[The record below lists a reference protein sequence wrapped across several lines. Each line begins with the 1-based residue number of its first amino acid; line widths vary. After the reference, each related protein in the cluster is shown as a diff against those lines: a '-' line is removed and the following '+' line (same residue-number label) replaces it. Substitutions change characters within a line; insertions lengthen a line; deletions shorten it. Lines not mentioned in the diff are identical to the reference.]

1 MKQAIADPD
10 SRSNLVDRNTQKR
23 LISKDGAHRIGWTL
37 APGSGDALKLLKS
50 FGAQPAL
57 SGGECLGSDRT
68 CPT

>member
-23 LISKDGAHRIGWTL
+23 LISKDGTHRIGWTL

-50 FGAQPAL
+50 LVRNPLSPAA
-57 SGGECLGSDRT
+57 SV
-68 CPT
+68 